1 MVRREEIMDVIKRVY
16 YNLKRENCP
25 VHHVNSKDLKD
36 YTTTEKD
43 MKKGSS
49 RHPPPN
55 LRNRVEDLFDE
66 EETKRAGSSEAGT
79 PETFGT
85 EEDLA
90 AK

>member
-16 YNLKRENCP
+16 YNVKRKNCP
-25 VHHVNSKDLKD
+25 IYYVTKKDLKD

-55 LRNRVEDLFDE
+55 LRYRGEDLFDE
-66 EETKRAGSSEAGT
+66 EIKSA
-79 PETFGT
+79 
-85 EEDLA
+85 
-90 AK
+90 